1 MQIQENEQLINMP
14 MGESVPDQLQPPQVA
29 HEVVISTALDP
40 EMKVK
45 KNYQRGDDTAAST

>member
-1 MQIQENEQLINMP
+1 MP
-14 MGESVPDQLQPPQVA
+14 EAVPPEAIQPPQVA

-45 KNYQRGDDTAAST
+45 KNYQRGEEQSAATPTVAT

>member
-1 MQIQENEQLINMP
+1 MEDVTE
-14 MGESVPDQLQPPQVA
+14 ESLQPPQVQ

-45 KNYQRGDDTAAST
+45 KNYQRGEENQVPPPTASSVPT